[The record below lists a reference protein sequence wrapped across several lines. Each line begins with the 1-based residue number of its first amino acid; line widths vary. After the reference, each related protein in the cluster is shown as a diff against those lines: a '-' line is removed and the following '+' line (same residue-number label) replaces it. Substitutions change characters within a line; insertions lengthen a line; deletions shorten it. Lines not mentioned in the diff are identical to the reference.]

1 MTDQSTLSGEEIAAL
16 MSELRDNGPR
26 AGGSGETRP
35 FAFGADAA
43 RPMLALP
50 AIDRINERMA
60 KRLRTLIEGL
70 ARLKPSVA
78 CEPTNVLPFDEW
90 KAQQPEFISLGVY
103 SFRPLKGP
111 ILVSMQPGLVS
122 RLVDLFYG
130 GSGQGTPPRAREFT
144 PTEDRLLDRLS
155 QSFMAA
161 LAEVWSEV
169 VAVRPHLRSRETN
182 VDFATVARGDEAVA
196 VCRFVVAV
204 GEGPSTIEIVYPV
217 SGLRSVESELAARV
231 HDDSIARAGD
241 WRERLATAVGEVR
254 VQARTV
260 LARPELSLAE
270 LMQLRA
276 GDVIP
281 VSLPAKVPLLVEGKP
296 IALGTIGEQDGRA
309 ALKIERIDKGRA
321 A

>member
-1 MTDQSTLSGEEIAAL
+1 MTDQPTLSGEEIAAL
-16 MSELRDNGPR
+16 MTEFRDNGPR
-26 AGGSGETRP
+26 AGGSGEARS
-35 FAFGADAA
+35 FAFGADSGG
-43 RPMLALP
+43 PVPALP
-50 AIDRINERMA
+50 AIDRISERMA
-60 KRLRTLIEGL
+60 KRLRTLVEGL

-78 CEPTNVLPFDEW
+78 CEPATVLPFDEW

-111 ILVSMQPGLVS
+111 ILVAIQPGLVS

-130 GSGQGTPPRAREFT
+130 GSGQGTPLRAREFT
-144 PTEDRLLDRLS
+144 PTEERLLDRLS
-155 QSFMAA
+155 QSFITA

-196 VCRFVVAV
+196 VCRFVVAI
-204 GEGPSTIEIVYPV
+204 GEGPCTIEIVYPV
-217 SGLRSVESELAARV
+217 SALRSVEPELAARV

-241 WRERLATAVGEVR
+241 WRERLASAVGEVR

-260 LARPELSLAE
+260 LARPELSLSE